1 VRQYG
6 VAICFINFSYIINF
20 PGFSAPYKKMAQIPN
35 KDRCICKLAN
45 QGQTALPGIQAIST
59 QNPATLPL
67 VVSLFSGA
75 GGLDY
80 GFRDQGFDIPLALDI
95 SEAAIK
101 THKRNFPNSH
111 GVAVDLITLG
121 PDGVCDYVSKQVP
134 AGTHIGVIG
143 GPPCQGFSRANT
155 NATCD
160 DPRNTLPALY
170 IEIVRKLQS
179 SYIVDFVVFENV
191 LGIRDKKHASTY
203 KDLLSGL
210 RACGF
215 IVFEKEL
222 CALDFGVPQNRK
234 RVVLVAMLDGCGYST
249 VKPKSRKG
257 ISTVREAIGNLGEP
271 VFFQRGLDPKHIPI
285 HPNHW
290 TMKPKSPKF
299 LSPQLGSSDGRS
311 FKRTAWDK
319 PSRTIAFGHREI
331 HIHPNGRRRLSIYEA
346 MLLQG
351 FPNSFILE
359 GNLSEQVEQVS
370 NAVPPPLA
378 SSLASAIKDSLS
390 GK

>member
-1 VRQYG
+1 
-6 VAICFINFSYIINF
+6 
-20 PGFSAPYKKMAQIPN
+20 MALMPRKDGYAFKLRSN
-35 KDRCICKLAN
+35 K
-45 QGQTALPGIQAIST
+45 GMALPVIQ
-59 QNPATLPL
+59 QTLIPVSASL
-67 VVSLFSGA
+67 PIVVSLFSGA

-80 GFRDQGFDIPLALDI
+80 GFREQGFDIPLALDI

-121 PDGVCDYVSKQVP
+121 PDGVHEYVSKTVP

-155 NATCD
+155 NSTYD

-170 IEIVRKLQS
+170 IKIVRRLQL

-203 KDLLSGL
+203 SDLLGGL

-215 IVFEKEL
+215 IVSEKEL

-234 RVVLVAMLDGCGYST
+234 RIVLTAMRDGQGFGT

-257 ISTVREAIGNLGEP
+257 LRTVREAIGNLSES
-271 VFFQRGLDPKHIPI
+271 VFFKRGIDPRQIPT
-285 HPNHW
+285 HQNHW
-290 TMKPKSPKF
+290 TMRPKSPKF
-299 LSPQLGSSDGRS
+299 FNPQLGGGNGRS
-311 FKRTAWDK
+311 FKRTSWDK

-331 HIHPNGRRRLSIYEA
+331 HIHPNGHRRLSIYEA

-351 FPNSFILE
+351 FPDTFILE
-359 GNLSEQVEQVS
+359 GTLSEQVEQVS

-378 SSLASAIKDSLS
+378 SSLACAIKDSLS
-390 GK
+390 G